1 MNSIQWGWAA
11 MALGWAA
18 LVVQAPAQA
27 QTPAQDARALMEAS
41 EQRTKSRTET
51 TVYRMELMD
60 ATGQVLQTRGIV
72 LHYKRVE
79 GTAGAGGV
87 ESTLFK
93 FTAPAVVQGTGLLI
107 VDSGQAVNDIWMYL
121 PATRRIRRIAGAEK
135 SNWFMGTEFTHED
148 FEDYQLA
155 AYRFTLTQPAQP
167 CGQQQRCDVVTAV
180 ASDPAEQQASG
191 YGSKVYWIEKETLY
205 PVRIDYLDKQ
215 GAPAKRLDVHALV
228 RIGQHWRPERY
239 EMRNLANGRLTRLT
253 ATAREV
259 DTPLDDHLVS
269 QRFLRTD

>member
-1 MNSIQWGWAA
+1 MNTIQQVLAVT
-11 MALGWAA
+11 ALACA
-18 LVVQAPAQA
+18 TLAAQA
-27 QTPAQDARALMEAS
+27 QAQPPAQDARALMEAS

-51 TVYRMELMD
+51 TVYRMELLD
-60 ATGQVLQTRGIV
+60 AAGQVQQTRGIV
-72 LHYKRVE
+72 LHYKRTE
-79 GTAGAGGV
+79 GAAGV

-155 AYRFTLTQPAQP
+155 AYRFTLTQTAQP

-191 YGSKVYWIEKETLY
+191 YGSKVYWVEKETLY

-215 GAPAKRLDVHALV
+215 GAPAKRLDVQALV